1 MKATAPRLGLAMPS
15 AWPPLTPHL
24 ITPLLF
30 SGPLYAMY
38 LAGTLPFMSNWSYEL
53 DVSYKFFTW
62 QGIRNYIMVNRS
74 YSSWLALLTLLP
86 LLLSTGAN
94 HRRACI

>member
-1 MKATAPRLGLAMPS
+1 MKATAPRLGLSMHP
-15 AWPPLTPHL
+15 AWLPLTPHL

-74 YSSWLALLTLLP
+74 HSPRLTLLTLL
-86 LLLSTGAN
+86 LSLLSTGAN
-94 HRRACI
+94 HRRTRI

>member
-1 MKATAPRLGLAMPS
+1 
-15 AWPPLTPHL
+15 
-24 ITPLLF
+24 
-30 SGPLYAMY
+30 MY

-74 YSSWLALLTLLP
+74 YSWLALLALL
-86 LLLSTGAN
+86 TVVVE
-94 HRRACI
+94 HRRQSPKNSYLEPAFWPSMTLQGHPGQG